1 MTEYQRLFLVQARS
15 SFDVYQLLRKT
26 PGIHACHVLH
36 YFQMATELLGKAH
49 SWKNASPN
57 VTSHRA
63 FAGFIRSLSS
73 NRIAQK
79 QLGFEGQ
86 NSSWYQ
92 MIRKS
97 VSFADE
103 VEQLAPAL
111 AKNGPNVEYPWPRDA
126 PQSAPTEYTFGI
138 WEILNGSAA
147 GRKFLDMVCDL
158 FTSAEVFL

>member
-63 FAGFIRSLSS
+63 FVGFIRSLSS
-73 NRIAQK
+73 NRKAQK

-86 NSSWYQ
+86 NSRWDQ
-92 MIRKS
+92 TIRKS
-97 VSFADE
+97 VEFARD
-103 VEQLAPAL
+103 VENLAPAL
-111 AKNGPNVEYPWPRDA
+111 AKNGPNAEYPWPPDA
-126 PQSAPTEYTFGI
+126 PQSAPTEYTFDI
-138 WEILNGSAA
+138 WKKLNESAA
-147 GRKFLDMVCDL
+147 GRQFLDMVGDL
-158 FTSAEVFL
+158 FTSADVFL